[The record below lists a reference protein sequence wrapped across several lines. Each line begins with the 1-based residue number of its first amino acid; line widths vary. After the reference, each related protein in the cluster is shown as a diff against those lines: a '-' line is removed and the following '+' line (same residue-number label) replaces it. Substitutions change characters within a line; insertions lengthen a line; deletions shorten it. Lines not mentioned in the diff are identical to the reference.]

1 MDEKIEITIK
11 HVTDE
16 SDGFAHKL
24 LYVERQINRDGEVVY
39 SDRISPEIMLSSTDP
54 LSEFHNWLYNTGRYR
69 SKVRTGR
76 KYSLYR
82 RLVSFFQL
90 LPLRI
95 KIFALRLKMFHLQK
109 KVLLIKSFRFSS

>member
-69 SKVRTGR
+69 SKVRT
-76 KYSLYR
+76 SPAP
-82 RLVSFFQL
+82 RLRGLSRVASRTSWHGCRTCRSGGL
-90 LPLRI
+90 
-95 KIFALRLKMFHLQK
+95 
-109 KVLLIKSFRFSS
+109 